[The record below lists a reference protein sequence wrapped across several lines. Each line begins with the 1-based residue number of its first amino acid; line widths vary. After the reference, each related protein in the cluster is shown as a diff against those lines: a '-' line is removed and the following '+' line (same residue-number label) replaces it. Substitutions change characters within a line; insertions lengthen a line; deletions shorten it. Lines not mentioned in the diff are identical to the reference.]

1 MGAPLCLRNPV
12 PTCSSVCEAQILAG
26 LKHVLRAG
34 DGGQSDGNRDGGT
47 DLPLALAGAVLKM
60 QFTEGQVAAK
70 PDFEAFPKG
79 KLSSIHF
86 EN

>member
-1 MGAPLCLRNPV
+1 MRAPLCLRNPV
-12 PTCSSVCEAQILAG
+12 PTCSPVCDAQILAG

-70 PDFEAFPKG
+70 PDFSGFAQR
-79 KLSSIHF
+79 
-86 EN
+86 

>member
-12 PTCSSVCEAQILAG
+12 PTCSPVCDAQILAG

-34 DGGQSDGNRDGGT
+34 DGGRRDGNRDGGT
-47 DLPLALAGAVLKM
+47 DLPLALSGAVLKM

-70 PDFEAFPKG
+70 PDLRLFLKV
-79 KLSSIHF
+79 
-86 EN
+86 N